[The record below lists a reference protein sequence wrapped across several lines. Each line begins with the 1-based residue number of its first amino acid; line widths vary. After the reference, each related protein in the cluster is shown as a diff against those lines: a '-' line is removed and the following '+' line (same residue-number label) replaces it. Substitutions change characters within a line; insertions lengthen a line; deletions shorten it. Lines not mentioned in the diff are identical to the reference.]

1 MREDEE
7 VRVSFNDFWPG
18 FSPYAFFLPFVS
30 QALCASVV
38 LSDRMDADLSFT
50 SVFQSYPTLR
60 RGARW
65 LARKSGWFRSPR
77 AMSTQRARK
86 HIWYTG
92 ENQRPP
98 LEDFDLSYSF
108 DVDSYGGTNVYLP
121 LILTGLD
128 WFVDGQVAN
137 SLEGK
142 RAGKTTTPS
151 MAWKQRET
159 DVAERMEFACA
170 FIGNPE
176 PTRLRAIQEL
186 SKIGQ
191 VDVYGTAVNRPVREK
206 FSVAKRYRYMLCFEN
221 DLYPGYITEKPL
233 DAWIGGCIPLWR
245 GIDSAGLLNTK
256 GTDAGLGDT

>member
-1 MREDEE
+1 M
-7 VRVSFNDFWPG
+7 
-18 FSPYAFFLPFVS
+18 SP
-30 QALCASVV
+30 
-38 LSDRMDADLSFT
+38 
-50 SVFQSYPTLR
+50 
-60 RGARW
+60 
-65 LARKSGWFRSPR
+65 
-77 AMSTQRARK
+77 QRARK
-86 HIWYTG
+86 HVWYTG
-92 ENQRPP
+92 ENHRPP

-128 WFVDGQVAN
+128 WFADGQAAN

-191 VDVYGTAVNRPVREK
+191 VDVYGSAVNRPVLEK

-256 GTDAGLGDT
+256 SHFNEFKHDSLNSFIEEIYELDKDPARVSKMGAEPLLAEEPSLEAASEALRKLVY